1 MMDRNIGAQFYT
13 IRDYLKTPEDF
24 EKACEKI
31 AEIGYKIVQISGCPL
46 EAKVIKPILDS
57 YGLKVVTTHKRYDDF
72 KNNLEAVIEYNQI
85 LGCDLC
91 GLGSASNDVMR
102 NADTAKEF
110 VEFVNK
116 VCYNLKKENM
126 YFGYHNHS
134 KEFVRIGDKTFWEI
148 LTEGTDA
155 ETCNFIVDTF
165 WVQVGGKNP
174 AEEIRKLGK
183 RAMAVHFKDF
193 AVNPENMRTPQIC
206 EVGRGNLDW
215 DGIIKACDDAGTR
228 WALVEQDSDWI
239 TGDSMDSMEQSY
251 NFLKTKGFN

>member
-13 IRDYLKTPEDF
+13 IRDYVKIPEDF
-24 EKACEKI
+24 DFACKRV
-31 AEIGYKIVQISGCPL
+31 AEIGYKTVQISGSPL
-46 EAKVIKPILDS
+46 DAKVMKPILDN
-57 YGLKVVTTHKRYDDF
+57 YGLKVVTTHKGYTDF
-72 KNNLEAVIEYNQI
+72 KENLEEVIEYNQI

-91 GLGSASNDVMR
+91 GLGAAWDDNMR
-102 NADTAKEF
+102 NADAAKEF

-116 VCYNLKKENM
+116 VCYTLKKENM

-148 LTEGTDA
+148 LTEGTDT

-193 AVNPENMRTPQIC
+193 AVNLEDMRTPQIC
-206 EVGRGNLDW
+206 EVGSGNLDW
-215 DGIIKACDDAGTR
+215 NGIIDACDQAGTR
-228 WALVEQDSDWI
+228 FALVEQDSDWA
-239 TGDSMDSMEQSY
+239 TGNPLESLEQSY
-251 NFLKTKGFN
+251 KFLKTKGFN